1 MEELEQSKMDKRV
14 KEQAITIFENTT
26 AQLGTVQKMVSTH
39 AKNLE
44 NVKKRNDRIKT
55 AAFFLVCAD
64 GNDYHLLLFSVYV

>member
-1 MEELEQSKMDKRV
+1 MDKKQSKMDKRV

-44 NVKKRNDRIKT
+44 NVKKRNDRIK
-55 AAFFLVCAD
+55 AASFFWFAC
-64 GNDYHLLLFSVYV
+64 HLPSGCELE